1 MGLFNNVGRYS
12 DIQEYIKNFN
22 QQTQSGLKLDVNNN
36 YDIEGKRLANV
47 GQGVEADDAVVMH
60 QMESFDTDFET
71 KLTQLKA
78 DSLQVDDSSHMT
90 GDLDLRGQKL
100 INPGKIKM
108 SRKLITNLVTDEDND
123 LSAVNMITLKK
134 FHPDAP
140 EPTHEVT
147 KDIDLKELFNV
158 VKSKQRNLNELKTHY
173 DSLVS
178 FEEVKENFLSRQEEF
193 PMQTQLDMNHNS
205 ITNLKDPQ
213 FGGEAA
219 TKTYVDSSI
228 SSVVSSTAGS
238 IATRLPLSGGTM
250 TGPLDMGTKS
260 ISNLPT
266 PKTPSEATSKQYVDR
281 QLNLKVGNVVAD
293 MIETEV
299 RLKKYVD
306 DSHNTTGL
314 PKDSFRYLMEE
325 VDESSSES
333 GITETAIVDFPNSP
347 HLYNKKAYAFKV
359 AKDDTNLFA
368 GRLGLNMFKLPEG
381 EFTLCIEFFPAKMT
395 GVSVN
400 VVSASLNVGKQTTK
414 KLANYSR
421 SIVHLHKWRISPPE
435 YIFLD
440 LKWQG
445 TAQDLSK
452 KGAKLIV
459 YGIAGSHDDVPSDV
473 FDAPFAFEGRKM
485 VMQTDLDLNGH
496 KIGNSNLKNNFMLIG
511 RFRRTSGD
519 DINILFDNFFNEII
533 LPIRCKLK
541 LSNKMR
547 KRKQSIFDFN
557 HIDPHIQE
565 EELEEIKNLFRFYHK
580 RFWCL
585 KRAHGRFKKMNL
597 LINLTSSG
605 LVAIGTIAGG
615 VTMNPI
621 ILGVIS
627 GLGLVVKTASE
638 MKNLKSKIEMS
649 KFAFTTYEKTL
660 SDLRFALR
668 GGNFDRTEFLSSMEA
683 IDGIVIDLGLDLE
696 KFENEWKEKFS
707 AE

>member
-1 MGLFNNVGRYS
+1 MSYLNGMLSESTSQGGKDGKDGLPGVGFKLTS
-12 DIQEYIKNFN
+12 
-22 QQTQSGLKLDVNNN
+22 SGDFDLQK
-36 YDIEGKRLANV
+36 KRLTNV
-47 GQGVEADDAVVMH
+47 AEGTENSDSVTKH
-60 QMESFDTDFET
+60 QVDTL
-71 KLTQLKA
+71 KIQLKA
-78 DSLQVDDSSHMT
+78 DSLQVDGSSHMT

-100 INPGKIKM
+100 INPGEIEM
-108 SRKLITNLVTDEDND
+108 NRKLITNLDTDEDND

-134 FHPDAP
+134 FHPNAP
-140 EPTHEVT
+140 APTHEVT

-178 FEEVKENFLSRQEEF
+178 FEEVKENFLSRREEF
-193 PMQTQLDMNHNS
+193 PMETQLDMNHNS
-205 ITNLKDPQ
+205 ITNLKDPA

-368 GRLGLNMFKLPEG
+368 GRLGLNMFQLPEG
-381 EFTLCIEFFPAKMT
+381 EFTLCIEFFPAKMM

-414 KLANYSR
+414 KLPNYSR

-473 FDAPFAFEGRKM
+473 FDAPFAFEGGAM
-485 VMQTDLDLNGH
+485 VMQTDLDLNNH
-496 KIGNSNLKNNFMLIG
+496 QILNSNLKNNFMLIG
-511 RFRRTSGD
+511 RFRRSGNE
-519 DINILFDNFFNEII
+519 INILFDNYFNDIVI
-533 LPIRCKLK
+533 PIRCKLIK
-541 LSNKMR
+541 AFSQILSK
-547 KRKQSIFDFN
+547 
-557 HIDPHIQE
+557 
-565 EELEEIKNLFRFYHK
+565 
-580 RFWCL
+580 
-585 KRAHGRFKKMNL
+585 
-597 LINLTSSG
+597 TSSFPQ
-605 LVAIGTIAGG
+605 LTLTLPKKASQSGTNFSSDNRIQ
-615 VTMNPI
+615 TFTFPN
-621 ILGVIS
+621 
-627 GLGLVVKTASE
+627 VVYQE
-638 MKNLKSKIEMS
+638 GEL
-649 KFAFTTYEKTL
+649 
-660 SDLRFALR
+660 
-668 GGNFDRTEFLSSMEA
+668 
-683 IDGIVIDLGLDLE
+683 
-696 KFENEWKEKFS
+696 FS
-707 AE
+707 ARIKVQSGDVGAAQITFLFEIVTK

>member
-1 MGLFNNVGRYS
+1 MFVNWPKKPILY
-12 DIQEYIKNFN
+12 YI
-22 QQTQSGLKLDVNNN
+22 
-36 YDIEGKRLANV
+36 
-47 GQGVEADDAVVMH
+47 
-60 QMESFDTDFET
+60 DF
-71 KLTQLKA
+71 
-78 DSLQVDDSSHMT
+78 
-90 GDLDLRGQKL
+90 
-100 INPGKIKM
+100 
-108 SRKLITNLVTDEDND
+108 
-123 LSAVNMITLKK
+123 
-134 FHPDAP
+134 
-140 EPTHEVT
+140 
-147 KDIDLKELFNV
+147 KELFNV

-178 FEEVKENFLSRQEEF
+178 FEEVKENFLSRREEF
-193 PMQTQLDMNHNS
+193 PMETQLDMNHNS
-205 ITNLKDPQ
+205 ITNLKDPA

-219 TKTYVDSSI
+219 TKTYVDCSI

-260 ISNLPT
+260 ISDLPT

-368 GRLGLNMFKLPEG
+368 GRLGLNMFQLPEG

-395 GVSVN
+395 GVSVY

-414 KLANYSR
+414 KLPNYSR

-445 TAQDLSK
+445 TAQHLSK

-459 YGIAGSHDDVPSDV
+459 YGIAGSHDDVPSDA
-473 FDAPFAFEGRKM
+473 FDAPFAFEGGAM

-496 KIGNSNLKNNFMLIG
+496 KIDNSNLKNNFMLIG
-511 RFRRTSGD
+511 RFRSSESGT
-519 DINILFDNFFNEII
+519 NILFDNYFNDIVI
-533 LPIRCKLK
+533 PIRCKLIK
-541 LSNKMR
+541 AFSQILSK
-547 KRKQSIFDFN
+547 
-557 HIDPHIQE
+557 
-565 EELEEIKNLFRFYHK
+565 
-580 RFWCL
+580 
-585 KRAHGRFKKMNL
+585 
-597 LINLTSSG
+597 TSSFPQLTLI
-605 LVAIGTIAGG
+605 LVGKKASQSELILAE
-615 VTMNPI
+615 I
-621 ILGVIS
+621 I
-627 GLGLVVKTASE
+627 
-638 MKNLKSKIEMS
+638 
-649 KFAFTTYEKTL
+649 
-660 SDLRFALR
+660 
-668 GGNFDRTEFLSSMEA
+668 EFKHLLFQMLF
-683 IDGIVIDLGLDLE
+683 IR
-696 KFENEWKEKFS
+696 KESYFQQ
-707 AE
+707 E

>member
-12 DIQEYIKNFN
+12 DVHEYIKNFS
-22 QQTQSGLKLDVNNN
+22 QQTQSGLKLDANNN

-47 GQGVEADDAVVMH
+47 GQGIDADDAVVMH
-60 QMESFDTDFET
+60 QMASLDTGLET
-71 KLTQLKA
+71 KLSQLKA
-78 DSLQVDDSSHMT
+78 DSLQVDGSSHMT

-100 INPGKIKM
+100 ILPGEINM
-108 SRKLITNLVTDEDND
+108 NRKLITNLDTDENND

-134 FHPDAP
+134 FHPNAP
-140 EPTHEVT
+140 APTHEVT
-147 KDIDLKELFNV
+147 KNIDLKELFNV
-158 VKSKQRNLNELKTHY
+158 VNSKQRSLNELKTHY

-306 DSHNTTGL
+306 DSHNTTDL

-414 KLANYSR
+414 KLPNYSR

-445 TAQDLSK
+445 TPWDLSK

-485 VMQTDLDLNGH
+485 VMETDLDLNGH
-496 KIGNSNLKNNFMLIG
+496 KILNSNLKNNFMLIG

-533 LPIRCKLK
+533 LPIRCKLIEAYSQITTK
-541 LSNKMR
+541 TSSFPQLTLFLPNNQTQSGTRLSDDN
-547 KRKQSIFDFN
+547 RKQ
-557 HIDPHIQE
+557 
-565 EELEEIKNLFRFYHK
+565 
-580 RFWCL
+580 
-585 KRAHGRFKKMNL
+585 
-597 LINLTSSG
+597 
-605 LVAIGTIAGG
+605 
-615 VTMNPI
+615 
-621 ILGVIS
+621 
-627 GLGLVVKTASE
+627 
-638 MKNLKSKIEMS
+638 
-649 KFAFTTYEKTL
+649 
-660 SDLRFALR
+660 
-668 GGNFDRTEFLSSMEA
+668 
-683 IDGIVIDLGLDLE
+683 
-696 KFENEWKEKFS
+696 KFS
-707 AE
+707 FANVVYEAGEPFSARIEDRSLNVSGAQITFLFEIV

>member
-12 DIQEYIKNFN
+12 DVHEYIKNFT
-22 QQTQSGLKLDVNNN
+22 QQTQSGLKLDSNNN

-47 GQGVEADDAVVMH
+47 GQGVDADDAVVMH
-60 QMESFDTDFET
+60 QMASLDTGLET

-78 DSLQVDDSSHMT
+78 DSLQVDGSSHMT

-100 INPGKIKM
+100 INPGEIEM
-108 SRKLITNLVTDEDND
+108 NRKLITNLDTDENND

-134 FHPDAP
+134 FHPNAP
-140 EPTHEVT
+140 APTHEVT

-158 VKSKQRNLNELKTHY
+158 VKSKQRSLNELKTHY

-193 PMQTQLDMNHNS
+193 PMETQLDMNHNS

-266 PKTPSEATSKQYVDR
+266 PTTSSEATSKQYVDG
-281 QLNLKVGNVVAD
+281 QLNLKIGSVVAD

-414 KLANYSR
+414 KLPNYSR

-445 TAQDLSK
+445 TPWDLSK
-452 KGAKLIV
+452 GGAKLIV

-485 VMQTDLDLNGH
+485 VMETDLDLNGH
-496 KIGNSNLKNNFMLIG
+496 KIFNSNLKNNFMLLG

-533 LPIRCKLK
+533 LPIRCKLIEAYSQITTK
-541 LSNKMR
+541 TSFPQLTLHIKNQTQSGTRLSDDN
-547 KRKQSIFDFN
+547 RKQ
-557 HIDPHIQE
+557 
-565 EELEEIKNLFRFYHK
+565 
-580 RFWCL
+580 
-585 KRAHGRFKKMNL
+585 
-597 LINLTSSG
+597 
-605 LVAIGTIAGG
+605 
-615 VTMNPI
+615 
-621 ILGVIS
+621 
-627 GLGLVVKTASE
+627 
-638 MKNLKSKIEMS
+638 
-649 KFAFTTYEKTL
+649 
-660 SDLRFALR
+660 
-668 GGNFDRTEFLSSMEA
+668 
-683 IDGIVIDLGLDLE
+683 
-696 KFENEWKEKFS
+696 KFS
-707 AE
+707 FANVVYEAGESFSARIEDRSLNVSGAQITFLFEIV

>member
-12 DIQEYIKNFN
+12 DIHEYIKNFKEK
-22 QQTQSGLKLDVNNN
+22 TQSGLKLDVNNN

-47 GQGVEADDAVVMH
+47 GQGVDADDAVVMH
-60 QMESFDTDFET
+60 QMTSLDTGLET
-71 KLTQLKA
+71 KLSQLKA
-78 DSLQVDDSSHMT
+78 DSLQVDGSSHMT

-100 INPGKIKM
+100 INPGEIEM
-108 SRKLITNLVTDEDND
+108 NRKLITNLDTDENND

-134 FHPDAP
+134 FHPNAP
-140 EPTHEVT
+140 APTHEVT

-158 VKSKQRNLNELKTHY
+158 VKSKQRNLSELKTHY

-193 PMQTQLDMNHNS
+193 PMETQLDMNHNS

-266 PKTPSEATSKQYVDR
+266 PTTSSEATSKQYVDG
-281 QLNLKVGNVVAD
+281 QLNLKVGSVVAD

-325 VDESSSES
+325 VDESASES
-333 GITETAIVDFPNSP
+333 GITEAAIVDFPNSP
-347 HLYNKKAYAFKV
+347 HLYNKKAYDFKV

-368 GRLGLNMFKLPEG
+368 GRLGLNMYKLPEG

-414 KLANYSR
+414 KLPNYSR

-435 YIFLD
+435 YIYLD

-445 TAQDLSK
+445 TTQDLSK
-452 KGAKLIV
+452 EGAKLIV

-485 VMQTDLDLNGH
+485 VMETDLDLNGH
-496 KIGNSNLKNNFMLIG
+496 KIFNSNLKNNFMLLG
-511 RFRRTSGD
+511 RFRESGNE
-519 DINILFDNFFNEII
+519 INVLFDNYFNEII
-533 LPIRCKLK
+533 LPIRCKLIK
-541 LSNKMR
+541 AFSQILTKISSFPFPQLTLTLPNKE
-547 KRKQSIFDFN
+547 
-557 HIDPHIQE
+557 IQRGTNFSGDNIIQTFSFPNVVYQE
-565 EELEEIKNLFRFYHK
+565 GEL
-580 RFWCL
+580 
-585 KRAHGRFKKMNL
+585 
-597 LINLTSSG
+597 
-605 LVAIGTIAGG
+605 
-615 VTMNPI
+615 
-621 ILGVIS
+621 
-627 GLGLVVKTASE
+627 
-638 MKNLKSKIEMS
+638 
-649 KFAFTTYEKTL
+649 
-660 SDLRFALR
+660 
-668 GGNFDRTEFLSSMEA
+668 
-683 IDGIVIDLGLDLE
+683 
-696 KFENEWKEKFS
+696 FS
-707 AE
+707 ASLKDQSGNIVRAAQITFLFEITE

>member
-12 DIQEYIKNFN
+12 DIHEYIKNFKE
-22 QQTQSGLKLDVNNN
+22 QTQSGLKLDSNNN

-47 GQGVEADDAVVMH
+47 GQGVDADDAVVMH
-60 QMESFDTDFET
+60 QMTSLDTGLET
-71 KLTQLKA
+71 KLSQLKA
-78 DSLQVDDSSHMT
+78 DSLQVDGSSHMT

-100 INPGKIKM
+100 INPGEIKM
-108 SRKLITNLVTDEDND
+108 NRKLITNLDTDENND

-134 FHPDAP
+134 FHPNAP
-140 EPTHEVT
+140 APTHEVT

-193 PMQTQLDMNHNS
+193 PMETQLDMNHNS

-266 PKTPSEATSKQYVDR
+266 PTTSSEATSKQFVDG
-281 QLNLKVGNVVAD
+281 QLNLKVGSVVAD

-368 GRLGLNMFKLPEG
+368 GRLGLDMFQLPEG

-400 VVSASLNVGKQTTK
+400 VVSTSLNVGKQTTK
-414 KLANYSR
+414 KLPNYSR

-435 YIFLD
+435 YIYLD

-445 TAQDLSK
+445 TTQDLSK
-452 KGAKLIV
+452 EGAKLIV

-473 FDAPFAFEGRKM
+473 FDAPFVFEGGAM

-496 KIGNSNLKNNFMLIG
+496 KILNSNLKNNFMLIG
-511 RFRRTSGD
+511 RFRKSGNE
-519 DINILFDNFFNEII
+519 INVLFDNFFNDII
-533 LPIRCKLK
+533 LPIRCKIIK
-541 LSNKMR
+541 VYSQILSK
-547 KRKQSIFDFN
+547 
-557 HIDPHIQE
+557 
-565 EELEEIKNLFRFYHK
+565 
-580 RFWCL
+580 
-585 KRAHGRFKKMNL
+585 
-597 LINLTSSG
+597 TSSFPE
-605 LVAIGTIAGG
+605 LTLTLKK
-615 VTMNPI
+615 VTQR
-621 ILGVIS
+621 G
-627 GLGLVVKTASE
+627 
-638 MKNLKSKIEMS
+638 S
-649 KFAFTTYEKTL
+649 KFTKDNRIQTFSFPNVVYQEGEL
-660 SDLRFALR
+660 
-668 GGNFDRTEFLSSMEA
+668 
-683 IDGIVIDLGLDLE
+683 
-696 KFENEWKEKFS
+696 FS
-707 AE
+707 AILTVQSGDIGAGQITFLFEITE